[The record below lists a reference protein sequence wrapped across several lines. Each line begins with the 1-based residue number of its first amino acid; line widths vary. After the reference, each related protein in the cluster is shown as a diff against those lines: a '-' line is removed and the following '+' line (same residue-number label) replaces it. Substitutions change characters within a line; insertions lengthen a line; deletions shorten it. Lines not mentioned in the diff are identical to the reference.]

1 MISLHAGIADRGLRF
16 DLEHG
21 EGRTLAVIGRNGSGK
36 SSLIGLLAGLI
47 VPDPGGTI
55 ALDGTVVAGDQWV
68 SPHRRPI
75 TLLSQDPTL
84 FPHMSALDNV
94 AFGLRARGVNRQR
107 AREHAHDHLARIGID
122 QLADRMPNQLS
133 GGQQQRVALAR
144 AIAVEPT
151 ILLLDEPLAAMDV
164 AAAVELRSLIRDAL
178 QGRTGVVVT
187 HDIADIRAFADDV
200 AVLADGRVSDYG
212 PVDERMGDENSLLR
226 RYFLGG

>member
-1 MISLHAGIADRGLRF
+1 MISLHAGLADRGLVF

-21 EGRTLAVIGRNGSGK
+21 QDRTLAVIGRNGSGK
-36 SSLIGLLAGLI
+36 SSLIGLLAGLL

-55 ALDGTVVAGDQWV
+55 SLAGQVVAGSQWV

-94 AFGLRARGVNRQR
+94 AFGLRAGGMHRQAAR
-107 AREHAHDHLARIGID
+107 DLAREHLERMNIGS
-122 QLADRMPNQLS
+122 LADRMPSQLS

-164 AAAVELRSLIRDAL
+164 AAAVELRTLIRDAL
-178 QGRTGVVVT
+178 RGRTGVVVT

-212 PVDERMGDENSLLR
+212 PVEERMNDENSLLR